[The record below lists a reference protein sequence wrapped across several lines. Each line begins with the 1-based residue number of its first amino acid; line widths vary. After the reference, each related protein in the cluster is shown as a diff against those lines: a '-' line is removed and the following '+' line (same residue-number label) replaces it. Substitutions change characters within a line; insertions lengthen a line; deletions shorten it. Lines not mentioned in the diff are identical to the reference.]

1 MAAFVLTA
9 GLPLEQR
16 QIIWRW
22 LQGSGPPPTVWL
34 TGLDFHQ
41 LDSLQKWA
49 YRRRWGVG
57 SGLPTSD
64 AALRAIKNLMNRRQ
78 PSTGEI
84 LNDTVTIN
92 SQEHTS
98 LDATQIINQL
108 AQMAYSPLRN
118 YMVPGLTSQLIAEG
132 PKGKVRVFLSDRD
145 QVDHITPHSHRFD
158 FTCLVLKGGVVNTL
172 YEQSQYGEPADLF
185 ALGLLTHRGGLPGAG
200 VVIPGTQGM
209 PYKRIERQYSEQQT
223 YAMKAAQIH
232 SIRFLK
238 GSVVLF
244 FEGPL
249 LTETSVVLE
258 PWSDG
263 QRVPTYGMQPW
274 MFQREDLSP

>member
-1 MAAFVLTA
+1 MAAFALTA

-22 LQGSGPPPTVWL
+22 LQGRGPPPTVWL
-34 TGLDFHQ
+34 TLLDYEQLESLHQ
-41 LDSLQKWA
+41 WA
-49 YRRRWGVG
+49 YGRHWGGRGRV
-57 SGLPTSD
+57 PTSD
-64 AALRAIKNLMNRRQ
+64 AALRVIKNLMNRAALYGGNT
-78 PSTGEI
+78 SGTI
-84 LNDTVTIN
+84 TIN

-118 YMVPGLTSQLIAEG
+118 YIVPGLTSQLIAEG

-172 YEQSQYGEPADLF
+172 YEPAQYGEPADLF
-185 ALGLLTHRGGLPGAG
+185 ALGLLAHRANLPGEG
-200 VVIPGTQGM
+200 VMTPGTQGM

-223 YAMKAAQIH
+223 YAMKATQIH

-244 FEGPL
+244 FEGPQ
-249 LTETSVVLE
+249 LTDTSVVLE

-263 QRVPTYGMQPW
+263 QRVPTYGVQPW
-274 MFQREDLSP
+274 MFQRED